1 MIDIASV
8 GLELLLDI
16 ATAVLSIAVVF
27 ISYRVFTFF
36 INTDLAEPLEIIGLG
51 FLVFTIRQELVVVS
65 KMGILSVPL
74 GVEIADLIFMAIVL
88 VGVYRF
94 RKTFFVYNWLKGIDV
109 RDLTKQ
115 QVEDLRWLVKVYTE
129 VKQSEKK
136 LEREAFFE
144 KLGVKAPPK
153 AAAGEEKAGEK
164 K

>member
-1 MIDIASV
+1 MVEIAPISI
-8 GLELLLDI
+8 ELLLNI
-16 ATAVLSIAVVF
+16 ASAVVSIAVVF

-51 FLVFTIRQELVVVS
+51 FLVFTIREELVVIS
-65 KMGILSVPL
+65 RMGIFSVPF
-74 GVEIADLIFMAIVL
+74 GVEIADLLFMVIVL

-94 RKTFFVYNWLKGIDV
+94 RNVFFVYNWLKGIDV
-109 RDLTKQ
+109 RDLSKE

-144 KLGVKAPPK
+144 KLGVKAPK
-153 AAAGEEKAGEK
+153 GAAGAEKAGEK